1 MAINSQSFFLKLKD
15 HSVSSE
21 DFELHFNS
29 EGDMLLTKPKP
40 EDDDLARYYE
50 STDYISH
57 TDGNRTVV
65 EKLYN
70 LVKSYATKSK
80 VNLLNRLNGE
90 KGSVLDL
97 GAGTGDF
104 LNAAKENGWTITGV
118 EPNAQAS
125 KLAAKKDIELHKS
138 VDDLGDK
145 LFDVITLWHVLEHL
159 PDLET
164 QIKNLQRLLKPN
176 GYLIV
181 AVPNFRSY
189 DAKYYGQFWAAF
201 DVPRH
206 LWHFSKP
213 AISRLFLKENMFV
226 EKVIPMKFDSYYVSM
241 LSEKYKT
248 GANNYLKAAWIGL
261 KSNLLASKS
270 GEYSSHIYIIKSR
283 KVALK

>member
-57 TDGNRTVV
+57 TDGNRTLV

-70 LVKSYATKSK
+70 LVKSYAIKSK
-80 VNLLNRLNGE
+80 VDLINRLNSE

-104 LNAAKENGWTITGV
+104 LNAAKENGWAIIGV
-118 EPNAQAS
+118 EPNAQAA
-125 KLAAKKDIELHKS
+125 KLAAKKEIELHKS
-138 VDDLGDK
+138 LDDLGDK

-213 AISRLFLKENMFV
+213 AIYRLFLKENMFV

-261 KSNLLASKS
+261 KSNLLANKS
-270 GEYSSHIYIIKSR
+270 GEYSSHIYIIKNR